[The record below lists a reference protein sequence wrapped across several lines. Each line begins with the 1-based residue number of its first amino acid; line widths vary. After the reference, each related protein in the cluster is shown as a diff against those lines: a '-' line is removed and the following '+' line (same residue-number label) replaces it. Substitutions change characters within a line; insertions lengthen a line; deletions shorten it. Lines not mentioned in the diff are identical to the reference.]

1 MTNTTY
7 TVARFNKL
15 LDYINRD
22 ITPQK
27 PAIIYPD
34 EFKQAYIDCL
44 NALNTKL
51 NNDGMDSSLLVYISF
66 VYDHFYYD
74 NPNTASEK
82 FTNLVRFAENKIYDF
97 YGLDT
102 LYCIITSVDNIDNLY
117 QAKIVPN
124 ADLKSCL
131 GFTIAMLNSHNFT
144 QAELEEAVAN
154 WGDELVAYYN
164 QNPELFKT
172 LLKSVLNHGYDL
184 DDCLKMLVTVVQTA
198 PYLA

>member
-15 LDYINRD
+15 LEDINRD

-27 PAIIYPD
+27 PAIIYPNG
-34 EFKQAYIDCL
+34 FKQAYIDCL

-66 VYDHFYYD
+66 VYDHFYFD
-74 NPNTASEK
+74 NAYTASEK
-82 FTNLVRFAENKIYDF
+82 FTNLVRFAENKIFDF

-102 LYCIITSVDNIDNLY
+102 LYCISTSVDNIDTLS
-117 QAKIVPN
+117 QANIVPN
-124 ADLKSCL
+124 ADLNSCL
-131 GFTIAMLNSHNFT
+131 DFTTAMLNNHNFT
-144 QAELEEAVAN
+144 QAELDEAVAD
-154 WGDELVAYYN
+154 WRDELVAYYH
-164 QNPELFKT
+164 QNPELFNT
-172 LLKSVLNHGYDL
+172 LLKSVINHGYDL
-184 DDCLKMLVTVVQTA
+184 DDCLKMLVTVVQTS

>member
-15 LDYINRD
+15 IEDINRD

-51 NNDGMDSSLLVYISF
+51 DNDGMDSSLLVYISF

-97 YGLDT
+97 YGLDN
-102 LYCIITSVDNIDNLY
+102 LYCISTSVDNIDTLS

-124 ADLKSCL
+124 TDLNSWRD
-131 GFTIAMLNSHNFT
+131 FTTAMLNSHNFT
-144 QAELEEAVAN
+144 QAELDEASAD
-154 WGDELVAYYN
+154 WRDELVAYYH
-164 QNPELFKT
+164 QSPELFNT
-172 LLKSVLNHGYDL
+172 LLESVINHGYDL

>member
-1 MTNTTY
+1 MTNTAY

-15 LDYINRD
+15 LDDINRD
-22 ITPQK
+22 IPPYN

-66 VYDHFYYD
+66 VYDHFYYTD
-74 NPNTASEK
+74 PNTASEK
-82 FTNLVRFAENKIYDF
+82 FTNLVRFAENKIFDF
-97 YGLDT
+97 YGLDD
-102 LYCIITSVDNIDNLY
+102 LYCISTSVDNIDNLY
-117 QAKIVPN
+117 QANIVPN
-124 ADLKSCL
+124 ADLNSCL
-131 GFTIAMLNSHNFT
+131 GFTTAMLNSHNFT
-144 QAELEEAVAN
+144 QAELDEAIAD
-154 WGDELVAYYN
+154 WRDELVAYHH

-172 LLKSVLNHGYDL
+172 LLKSVFNYGYDL
-184 DDCLKMLVTVVQTA
+184 DDCFKMLVTVVQVT